1 MDYDI
6 IIVGGGPAGLTA
18 ALYALRANKK
28 VLIIE
33 KNTFGG
39 QVTYSPKIENF
50 PGFVSVSG
58 NELADKLVDQVL
70 EHGADVEIAQVTAVE
85 GEEIKTVTTDTGS
98 FTAGAVIIATGAR
111 HRLLGLDNEEN
122 LIGHGISFCAVC
134 DGAFCNGKTVAVVG
148 GGNSAMQEAL
158 LLTENAKKVY
168 VIQDLDFLTGEEKLA
183 LQLRENEK
191 TEIITG
197 TKVTELIGEEEL
209 DSITIETV
217 STKEKKT
224 LKTDALFVAIG
235 LVPQNEAFS
244 NVLELDEY
252 GYAVSDERCL
262 SNTAGVFV
270 AGDCRTKSTRQIA
283 TAVADGASSALA
295 ACKYLE
301 SRGMKVVE

>member
-28 VLIIE
+28 VLITE

-70 EHGADVEIAQVTAVE
+70 SHGADVEIAEVTKIID
-85 GEEIKTVTTDTGS
+85 GEVKTVVTDIGS
-98 FTAGAVIIATGAR
+98 FTAGTVIIATGAK
-111 HRLLGLDNEEN
+111 HRRLGLNNEEE

-148 GGNSAMQEAL
+148 GGNSAMQEAI
-158 LLTENAKKVY
+158 LLTENASKVY
-168 VIQDLDFLTGEEKLA
+168 VIQDLDFLTGEKKLA
-183 LQLRENEK
+183 EQLESNGK
-191 TEIITG
+191 VEIVTG
-197 TKVTELIGEEEL
+197 SKVTELIGDGDLKAITVETMRTGEKARL
-209 DSITIETV
+209 DI
-217 STKEKKT
+217 
-224 LKTDALFVAIG
+224 DGLFVAIG
-235 LVPQNEAFS
+235 LVPQNEAFTD
-244 NVLELDEY
+244 LIEIDDA
-252 GYAVSDERCL
+252 GYAVSDENCVTK
-262 SNTAGVFV
+262 SGGIFV
-270 AGDCRTKSTRQIA
+270 AGDCRTKSVRQIA
-283 TAVADGASSALA
+283 TAVADGASAALA

-301 SRGMKVVE
+301 NRGEKGE

>member
-1 MDYDI
+1 MDYDV

-28 VLIIE
+28 VLVIE

-50 PGFVSVSG
+50 PGFVSISG

-70 EHGADVEIAQVTAVE
+70 SHGADVEIAEVTGISGDEV
-85 GEEIKTVTTDTGS
+85 KTVTTDTGS

-158 LLTENAKKVY
+158 LLTENAAKVY
-168 VIQDLDFLTGEEKLA
+168 VIQDLDFLTGEEKLSE
-183 LQLRENEK
+183 QLKANDK
-191 TEIITG
+191 VEIITG
-197 TKVTELIGEEEL
+197 TKVTELIGGEEL
-209 DSITIETV
+209 DSIEIQTV
-217 STKEKKT
+217 RTGEKT
-224 LKTDALFVAIG
+224 VLKVDALFVAIG
-235 LVPQNEAFS
+235 LVPQNEAFAD
-244 NVLELDEY
+244 VIELDKY
-252 GYAVSDERCL
+252 GYAVSEETCF
-262 SNTAGVFV
+262 TKAEGVFV
-270 AGDCRTKSTRQIA
+270 AGDCRTKTVRQIA
-283 TAVADGASSALA
+283 TAVADGAASALA

-301 SRGMKVVE
+301 SRGIKVE